1 MPADTLQEMILGFVV
16 IIGIIIAYVISL
28 VLRFRKEIARQKRFQ
43 NK

>member
-28 VLRFRKEIARQKRFQ
+28 VLRFRKEIARDKMPHE
-43 NK
+43 K